1 MTEMCKGFTILN
13 ILIRFLA
20 SMCCFLHLVRT
31 VMCKQRVY
39 HIVCIHR
46 DSLLY
51 EYFHDHEGYRN
62 FQRLYNLKY
71 IHKVSLQNDSLH
83 AFEDDCDV
91 KWLHLTDWFEGFF
104 QSIYSFTLIRKGA
117 TLLLTFIFFLF
128 SMCSLMY
135 SKITYKNGLSH
146 QLYLDGCSSTL

>member
-91 KWLHLTDWFEGFF
+91 KWLHLTDWFWRVFPEH
-104 QSIYSFTLIRKGA
+104 
-117 TLLLTFIFFLF
+117 IFFYLNTKRRHTIAYIHIF
-128 SMCSLMY
+128 SLQY
-135 SKITYKNGLSH
+135 VFFDVFKDNL
-146 QLYLDGCSSTL
+146 

>member
-1 MTEMCKGFTILN
+1 MF
-13 ILIRFLA
+13 IRFLA
-20 SMCCFLHLVRT
+20 SMCCFLHLVTT

-39 HIVCIHR
+39 HIAYIHR

-51 EYFHDHEGYRN
+51 VYFHDHEGYRN

-91 KWLHLTDWFEGFF
+91 KWLHLTDCFRRVFPEHLFF
-104 QSIYSFTLIRKGA
+104 YLNMKRYYTIAYTHRFSLQYV
-117 TLLLTFIFFLF
+117 FFDVFKDNL
-128 SMCSLMY
+128 
-135 SKITYKNGLSH
+135 
-146 QLYLDGCSSTL
+146 